1 MMYSL
6 EADLVLDLV
15 DACIKQSVRL
25 LQGVL
30 LLQELLM
37 LLLEE
42 CHLILIAVLEFPEI
56 PFEVCDILEDALEEV
71 VQVLGHLVLQARTLT
86 PKELPLALVLIQ
98 VVGQL
103 HGIVFYGRH
112 TILDGLLAGVENSTA
127 TGGVN
132 LGLVHLLFYLI

>member
-1 MMYSL
+1 
-6 EADLVLDLV
+6 
-15 DACIKQSVRL
+15 
-25 LQGVL
+25 
-30 LLQELLM
+30 M

-42 CHLILIAVLEFPEI
+42 CHLVLVAVLEFTEI
-56 PFEVCDILEDALEEV
+56 PLQVSDVLEDALEEV

-98 VVGQL
+98 VVRQL
-103 HGIVFYGRH
+103 HRIVLYGGH

-132 LGLVHLLFYLI
+132 LGLVHLLLFYLI